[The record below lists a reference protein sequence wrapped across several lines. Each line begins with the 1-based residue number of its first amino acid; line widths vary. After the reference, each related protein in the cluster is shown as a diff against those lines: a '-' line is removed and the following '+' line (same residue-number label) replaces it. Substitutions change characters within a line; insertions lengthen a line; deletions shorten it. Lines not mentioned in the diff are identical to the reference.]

1 MKTQVTFPAEA
12 TTLDVLAK
20 FLMTLEKIS
29 PEPVQPPKAV
39 LGEDNIVFVE
49 VGYQRTTALSLSGSV
64 WQKWLPIFWK
74 KRVYWWLL
82 LHLWLRKPGK
92 AENGAIR
99 LVRDRN
105 VRNTNLLNL
114 ASAQKDGGEANKCH
128 TASLD

>member
-49 VGYQRTTALSLSGSV
+49 VGYKTDDGALFVGERMAEV
-64 WQKWLPIFWK
+64 AAD
-74 KRVYWWLL
+74 LL
-82 LHLWLRKPGK
+82 
-92 AENGAIR
+92 EETSI
-99 LVRDRN
+99 LVA
-105 VRNTNLLNL
+105 L
-114 ASAQKDGGEANKCH
+114 APFVATEARQ
-128 TASLD
+128 S